1 MAFTGKTVFITGAGS
16 GIGRAAA
23 ELFAAAGARVA
34 VADINTANAEEA
46 VVAIHQAGGEAM
58 PVVVD
63 VGQRAAIDAAVAEVN
78 QAYGP
83 IQILVNNAGIAHAST
98 SIVEAD
104 AALWQ
109 RILQINL
116 KSVLLCCQAVAPQMI
131 EQGGGRIVNTA
142 STAAKVPRWDIGPYC
157 TSKAGVLHL
166 TRCLALELAQH
177 NITVNAIGPGATV
190 TNLRQNSGVSEA
202 AGTTESRR
210 EGQLKGDMA
219 IFRMGVPLGRLGQPI
234 DQAHAIVFLASD
246 EAAYVSGHCIFVDG
260 MQAQC

>member
-1 MAFTGKTVFITGAGS
+1 MSFAEKTVLITGAGS

-23 ELFAAAGARVA
+23 ELFAAEGARVA
-34 VADINTANAEEA
+34 IADINTEHAEEA
-46 VVAIHQAGGEAM
+46 AEAIRQTGGEAT
-58 PVVVD
+58 PIAID
-63 VGQRAAIDAAVAEVN
+63 VGDRAKIDAAVAEVN

-83 IQILVNNAGIAHAST
+83 IQILVNNAGVAHPST
-98 SIVEAD
+98 LMMNAD

-131 EQGGGRIVNTA
+131 KQGGGRIVNTA
-142 STAAKVPRWDIGPYC
+142 SSASKVPRLNIGPYC

-166 TRCLALELAQH
+166 TNCLALELAEH

-190 TNLRQNSGVSEA
+190 TNLRENSGV
-202 AGTTESRR
+202 TEPVGMAEERR
-210 EGQLKGDMA
+210 EGQLKGDME
-219 IFRMGVPLGRLGQPI
+219 IFRMGVPLGRLGEAI

-246 EAAYVSGHCIFVDG
+246 AASYISGHCIYVDG
-260 MQAQC
+260 LQTQC